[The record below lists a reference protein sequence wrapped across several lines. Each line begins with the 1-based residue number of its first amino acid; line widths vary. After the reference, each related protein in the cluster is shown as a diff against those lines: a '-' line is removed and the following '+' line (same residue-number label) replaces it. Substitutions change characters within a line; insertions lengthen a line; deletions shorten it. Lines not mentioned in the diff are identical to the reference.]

1 MLLIFILFIVSYFIS
16 FTVVEYHFV
25 VKQSNIVY
33 NVYYW
38 KIICNKNTIVVS
50 EIEVSEKKK
59 KRSGI
64 WTTSLSLV
72 SLREL
77 VLSKNAGQNI
87 LWRIFLALVQ
97 AHKEKSSY
105 VLVGNVSK
113 SSYFLEGG
121 YFRDFLMPGWNLIT
135 AFLGSLIWLFVVSET
150 SFHNLVSYFK
160 DCTRPLTSSQFR
172 LKKKMGPLRGLPM
185 FNRIRKEKKNTCLLQ
200 D

>member
-25 VKQSNIVY
+25 VKQSNIVD

-50 EIEVSEKKK
+50 EIEVSEKK

-135 AFLGSLIWLFVVSET
+135 AFVGSLIWLFVVSET

-160 DCTRPLTSSQFR
+160 DCTRPQTSSQFR

-185 FNRIRKEKKNTCLLQ
+185 FNRIRKGKKNTCLLQ